1 MGAREPRKL
10 GRWNRLPKKLE
21 INSETRMKF
30 KVGDL
35 VRLDLGKTA
44 LVEVAVVEVR
54 GDVLGFIQ
62 GVGAQTALVK
72 WVNGRGGYYKFA
84 ELEKIAPREENKNE
98 KL

>member
-10 GRWNRLPKKLE
+10 GRWNRLQKKLE

-35 VRLDLGKTA
+35 VRLDWGKSYRALELGGPA
-44 LVEVAVVEVR
+44 LT
-54 GDVLGFIQ
+54 LGFIQ
-62 GVGAQTALVK
+62 EVGAQTALVK
-72 WVNGRGGYYKFA
+72 WVNGRGGYYKFV

-98 KL
+98 KI